1 MPPLPAPSGVIKK
14 QIKRPHALLSSEA
27 KKGGPVPDPENTD
40 KRSSASASPRLPAAA
55 RKRHVHSQ
63 TPQQLPDPPFEHV
76 DAHLPASPSASSEVL
91 KRLCPKQQNEIRLLQ
106 KRINELKREWQKA
119 HDCFVMAAICDD
131 DSDADDLLELSRCIR
146 NDMEILKT
154 ELKRK
159 RAQVAD
165 ASSSCITG
173 GISVGP

>member
-1 MPPLPAPSGVIKK
+1 
-14 QIKRPHALLSSEA
+14 
-27 KKGGPVPDPENTD
+27 
-40 KRSSASASPRLPAAA
+40 
-55 RKRHVHSQ
+55 
-63 TPQQLPDPPFEHV
+63 
-76 DAHLPASPSASSEVL
+76 
-91 KRLCPKQQNEIRLLQ
+91 
-106 KRINELKREWQKA
+106 
-119 HDCFVMAAICDD
+119 MAAICDD

-173 GISVGP
+173 AAVSAWGHDDTALALKWGTLGHCQPFERSVVYISPAQSPRDYWGGSKLFTDSS